1 MKSYE
6 KIGVKIENAQL
17 NTEIAIHIIKIQTL
31 KNEIEDLKI
40 ENKKLKKVIENLEDE
55 GMVV

>member
-6 KIGVKIENAQL
+6 RMGAKIEQAQL

-31 KNEIEDLKI
+31 KNEVEDLRI
-40 ENKKLKKVIENLEDE
+40 ENKKGKIIWSI
-55 GMVV
+55 

>member
-6 KIGVKIENAQL
+6 RMGAKIEQAQL

>member
-6 KIGVKIENAQL
+6 RMGAKIEQAQL

-31 KNEIEDLKI
+31 KNEVEDLRI
-40 ENKKLKKVIENLEDE
+40 ENKKLKKIIANLEDE